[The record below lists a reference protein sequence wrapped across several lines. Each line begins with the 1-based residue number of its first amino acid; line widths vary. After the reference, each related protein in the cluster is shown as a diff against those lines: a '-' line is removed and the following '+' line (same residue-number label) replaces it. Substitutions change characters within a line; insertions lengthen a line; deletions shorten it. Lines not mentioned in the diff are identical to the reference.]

1 MEILIERRA
10 AAALPSLGFCK
21 ANSTTIVQQGIVVQ
35 ACFGSVSAIEY
46 LKAHNIDSKV
56 ISRVLTGGQV
66 RRDDNTA
73 LA

>member
-10 AAALPSLGFCK
+10 AAALPSLGFSK

-35 ACFGSVSAIEY
+35 AGFGSVSAIEY

-66 RRDDNTA
+66 PCDDNTA